1 MELFANFCVCF
12 FKQREI
18 GCFSFKSHGMMFD
31 LTRTACISAH
41 RKLSHRYNYTDV
53 KDDQV
58 QKGEAMK
65 QEIHKTLGNNGMQF
79 KNVTL

>member
-1 MELFANFCVCF
+1 
-12 FKQREI
+12 
-18 GCFSFKSHGMMFD
+18 MMFD
-31 LTRTACISAH
+31 LAKTACISAH